1 MIDFCKIKE
10 IQKALLQLEENFKTQ
25 YGISINE
32 ASVLCSLSN
41 CCLTSSEI
49 AQCADLKASHTSK
62 TIRSVEDKKLIMRKI
77 GTIDKRM
84 MQFSLTKDGQ
94 FLLKNIKN
102 DSQPMPEILQTIL
115 DIKSVTINL

>member
-1 MIDFCKIKE
+1 
-10 IQKALLQLEENFKTQ
+10 
-25 YGISINE
+25 
-32 ASVLCSLSN
+32 
-41 CCLTSSEI
+41 
-49 AQCADLKASHTSK
+49 
-62 TIRSVEDKKLIMRKI
+62 MRKI

-94 FLLKNIKN
+94 SLLKNIKN